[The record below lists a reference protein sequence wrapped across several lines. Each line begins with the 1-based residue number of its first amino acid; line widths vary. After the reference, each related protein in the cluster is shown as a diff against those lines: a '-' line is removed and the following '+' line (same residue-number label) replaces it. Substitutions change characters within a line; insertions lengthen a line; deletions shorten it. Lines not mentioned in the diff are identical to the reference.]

1 MNTLIK
7 RSIVAFTLTAALTS
21 LSLPVQAGEPAAST
35 EPNIK
40 VKFRDLD
47 LSKPEGA
54 ATLYQRIERSARLVC
69 TDSSSP
75 YDAGRVETFQRCY
88 QGAIQD
94 AVASIDQPLLTALH
108 RAKSSEPIQV
118 GDASK

>member
-7 RSIVAFTLTAALTS
+7 RSMVALTFAGFVS
-21 LSLPVQAGEPAAST
+21 GLALPAHADGAASG
-35 EPNIK
+35 EPNIT

-47 LSKPEGA
+47 LSKPEGV

-75 YDAGRVETFQRCY
+75 YDAGRVATFERCY
-88 QGAIQD
+88 KAAIQD
-94 AVASIDQPLLTALH
+94 AVSSIDQPQLTALH
-108 RAKSSEPIQV
+108 RARTEKPVQV
-118 GDASK
+118 GSAK

>member
-1 MNTLIK
+1 MSTLTK
-7 RSIVAFTLTAALTS
+7 RSIVALALAATLTS
-21 LSLPVQAGEPAAST
+21 LSLPVQADEPAT
-35 EPNIK
+35 ESNIK

-47 LSKPEGA
+47 LSKAEGA
-54 ATLYQRIERSARLVC
+54 AALYQRIERSARLVC

-88 QGAIQD
+88 QSAIQD
-94 AVASIDQPLLTALH
+94 AVSKINQPQLTALH
-108 RAKSSEPIQV
+108 REKTHNPVKV

>member
-7 RSIVAFTLTAALTS
+7 RSMVALAFAGLVS
-21 LSLPVQAGEPAAST
+21 GLSLPAQADEASSEPS
-35 EPNIK
+35 IK

-54 ATLYQRIERSARLVC
+54 AALYQRIERSARLVC

-75 YDAGRVETFQRCY
+75 YDAGRVDTFKRCY
-88 QGAIQD
+88 EAAIQD
-94 AVASIDQPLLTALH
+94 AVASINQPQLTALH
-108 RAKSSEPIQV
+108 RAKTEKPVQV
-118 GDASK
+118 GSAK